1 MKYDYVIIGNSAG
14 GIGCAEAIR
23 EVDRE
28 SSLAIISAEKY
39 RTYSRA
45 LIPYYL
51 DGRIDEE
58 KMYYRPEDFYEK
70 IDAEAHLGVK
80 VERVNVDSKEV
91 ELESGEKL
99 GFNKLLIATGGKPF
113 IPPMEGLKNQKNAFT
128 FLSFD
133 DVLRVKEACE
143 NSDKVVVL
151 GGGIIGLMVAEV
163 LSRKGLEVKVVELL
177 ERVLA
182 PVVDETVSRIVQRKF
197 EENGVEMILGDT
209 ISKVS
214 GEEEIQS
221 VTLRSG
227 RKIETDMLVIAVGV
241 IPNVDVVKG
250 TSIKINRGIVV
261 NRKMETSAK
270 DIYACGDCAEV
281 YDSILGSYRVLP
293 LWPIAYS
300 GGRVAGFNMCGV
312 ERELIFATAMNAM
325 HFFDYYII
333 TGGLNLRDGE
343 RDFEVISEIEG
354 ENYRKVVLKDGEIL
368 GFIVGGEVRRAGIL
382 MKLMREKLNVSSF
395 KESLVKSSFGFLD
408 IPKEFR
414 WELLGDKVKIGV
426 VREV

>member
-1 MKYDYVIIGNSAG
+1 LKYDYVIIGNSAG